1 MSDSEILRNECIQL
15 AQSIEESFSSICAIW
30 DEVGIHNQNTR
41 EMIKMEYYK
50 SCKDVVLAH
59 MKRMYDEEDEAIHEY
74 VFDSI
79 GTTRNKT
86 ID

>member
-41 EMIKMEYYK
+41 ETIKMEYYK
-50 SCKDVVLAH
+50 SCKDVVHAH
-59 MKRMYDEEDEAIHEY
+59 RKRMYYEEDEVIHE
-74 VFDSI
+74 
-79 GTTRNKT
+79 
-86 ID
+86 

>member
-15 AQSIEESFSSICAIW
+15 AQSIEDSFSSICAIW
-30 DEVGIHNQNTR
+30 DEVGLHNQSTR
-41 EMIKMEYYK
+41 ETIKREYYK

-59 MKRMYDEEDEAIHEY
+59 IKRMYDEEDEAIYEQNY
-74 VFDSI
+74 NSI
-79 GTTRNKT
+79 GATSNDT

>member
-15 AQSIEESFSSICAIW
+15 AHSIEESFSSICAIW

-41 EMIKMEYYK
+41 ETIKMEYYK

-59 MKRMYDEEDEAIHEY
+59 MKRMYDEEDEVIHE
-74 VFDSI
+74 
-79 GTTRNKT
+79 
-86 ID
+86 